1 MTISEYQANSPFIKT
16 RYYPGKLLHASDFI
30 NEQEYVDRKLG
41 FISCGLYGYGIIG
54 GLRVETGRNGEL
66 ILGPGSA
73 VDGKGRILTV
83 PEKLSLDGS
92 EIDGLKE
99 DNQEFI
105 LGITY
110 AERVV
115 ERERCLLSEREE
127 YKPARVAE
135 SFSLRAYGTEE
146 LLWAGQSR
154 RQWDELFTQSSVLYE
169 GENVSLTLRAPRI
182 VPSDSVFRI
191 ELLVRSDK
199 TEGGFGGWSG
209 KAALQG
215 AYFAQ
220 SGAYSQRIEEKE
232 TELKGDLW
240 QSWELMTEGNREL
253 PIVLE
258 LKDFHVFTGRGKEEI
273 PAVQLYIETAQE
285 YEKAVRDGLERRSD
299 KECAAPPG
307 EGYSHAQAAPDWVPL
322 AYVGAEKNG
331 GGGYKFSLKDHK
343 DIRVYCMRPW
353 QRDVIDRAKEQGKIL
368 DMRKCRLFCS
378 RFFPPEQEAAQK
390 KEPEAGGALADTD
403 EEVVKKYIRHG
414 TERIRI
420 PRGSK
425 RGQVFYSEKIAHGF
439 PGQEVIVWWERQFE
453 ERSYA
458 YWNKNRTVS
467 VHGKEAFFKEVIG
480 DTDFIS
486 EQAVCQNVA
495 EGTFRI
501 AFTLKKGRRSR
512 KDEEV
517 VISWTALRVT

>member
-1 MTISEYQANSPFIKT
+1 MTLSEHPANSPFIKT

-30 NEQEYVDRKLG
+30 NEQEYLDRKLG
-41 FISCGLYGYGIIG
+41 FISSGLYGYGIIG
-54 GLRVETGRNGEL
+54 GLWVETGRNGEL

-73 VDGKGRILTV
+73 VDGRGRILTV
-83 PEKLSLDGS
+83 PEKFSVRGS
-92 EIDGLKE
+92 EIDGLGE
-99 DNQEFI
+99 DKQEFI

-115 ERERCLLSEREE
+115 ERERCLLSEQEE

-135 SFSLRAYGTEE
+135 SFSLRAYGTDEP
-146 LLWAGQSR
+146 LWAQSR

-169 GENVSLTLRAPRI
+169 GGNVSLTLRAPGI

-199 TEGGFGGWSG
+199 KEGGFGGWSG
-209 KAALQG
+209 AAALQG

-240 QSWELMTEGNREL
+240 QSWELMTEENREL

-258 LKDFHVFTGRGKEEI
+258 LKDFHVFTAEGKEEI
-273 PAVQLYIETAQE
+273 PDVQLYIETARE
-285 YEKAVRDGLERRSD
+285 YEKAVRDRLERRFD
-299 KECAAPPG
+299 KECAPPPG
-307 EGYSHAQAAPDWVPL
+307 EGYPHAQAAPDWVPL

-331 GGGYKFSLKDHK
+331 EGGYNFSLKEHK

-353 QRDVIDRAKEQGKIL
+353 ERDVTDRAKKQGKIL

-378 RFFPPEQEAAQK
+378 KFSSPEQEAFKK
-390 KEPEAGGALADTD
+390 KEPEEGGALADTD
-403 EEVVKKYIRHG
+403 AEAVKKYIRHG

-420 PRGSK
+420 PEGCRK
-425 RGQVFYSEKIAHGF
+425 GQVLYSDKISHGF

-458 YWNKNRTVS
+458 YWNKKRTVA
-467 VHGKEAFFKEVIG
+467 VHGKEALFKEVIG
-480 DTDFIS
+480 DTDLIA
-486 EQAVCQNVA
+486 EQAVCQNVE

-501 AFTLKKGRRSR
+501 AFTLKKAERRI
-512 KDEEV
+512 KAKEV